1 MPSLKAYEAPRIR
14 QLSVGPVG
22 KHRLIDVT
30 TVGQQTY
37 LFDPKKISAKYGSPV
52 FVVSENILRENYRRF
67 FKAFQTNNITSVV
80 GYSYKTNYLPAI
92 CSVMAEE
99 GALAEVVSGME
110 YKLARSLGVDGRDII
125 FNGPHK
131 THQELCDAV
140 FEGALINIDGFDDLA
155 SVEAACIVVKRD
167 ARIGLRVNF
176 HSNNQLNW
184 SKFGFSLEHGEAEEA
199 VVRVA
204 NNSRLKLEALHNHS
218 GTFHVDPSVYTLA
231 IRALA
236 KVSRIARREG
246 LSPNVIDLGGGFPS
260 QNALNES
267 FASPSGPALKGDRI
281 DEFSSVIMKAI
292 RASRGAFGPN
302 PTLILEPGRAVV
314 DSAVQLISSVVATK
328 REGGTGRSIV
338 VDAGVNILPTA
349 YWYDHNLSVP
359 DDSANLG
366 LLPTK
371 VYGPLC
377 MQIDILRDSVPL
389 PELSVGDLIVI
400 DNVGAYCI
408 TQSMQFIQPRPAVV
422 LLDDKGKSSVIRKR
436 ENWRDVFRLDS
447 VPNRLRQDGYEF

>member
-1 MPSLKAYEAPRIR
+1 MPGLKTYEAPRIR
-14 QLSVGPVG
+14 QLSVGPAG
-22 KHRLIDVT
+22 KHRLIDVM
-30 TVGQQTY
+30 TVVQRTY
-37 LFDPKKISAKYGSPV
+37 LFDPKKIIAKYGSPL
-52 FVVSENILRENYRRF
+52 FVVSENQLRENYRGF
-67 FKAFQTNNITSVV
+67 FKAFQKDDINPVV

-110 YKLARSLGVDGRDII
+110 YKLARSLGVNGRDII
-125 FNGPHK
+125 FNGPYK
-131 THQELCDAV
+131 THQELCDAIYD
-140 FEGALINIDGFDDLA
+140 GALINIDGFDDLG
-155 SVEAACIVVKRD
+155 SVEAACNVVKRD
-167 ARIGLRVNF
+167 ARIGLRINF
-176 HSNNQLNW
+176 HANNQFNW

-199 VVRVA
+199 IVRVA

-218 GTFHVDPSVYTLA
+218 GTFHVDPAVYTLA

-236 KVSRIARREG
+236 KVARIARREG
-246 LSPNVIDLGGGFPS
+246 LNPNVIDLGGGFPS
-260 QNALNES
+260 QNALNDS
-267 FASPSGPALKGDRI
+267 FSSPSASAPEGDRV
-281 DEFSSVIMKAI
+281 DEFAAVILKAI
-292 RASRGAFGPN
+292 KSSRGAFGPN
-302 PTLILEPGRAVV
+302 PTLILEPGRAIV

-328 REGGTGRSIV
+328 QEGGTGRSIV

-359 DDSANLG
+359 DDSGHLG
-366 LLPTK
+366 LSPTR

-377 MQIDILRDSVPL
+377 MQIDILRDNVPL
-389 PELSVGDLIVI
+389 PELSVGDNIVI

-436 ENWRDVFRLDS
+436 EHWRDVFRLDS

>member
-1 MPSLKAYEAPRIR
+1 MPNLKNYEAPRIR

-22 KHRLIDVT
+22 KHKLIDVT
-30 TVGQQTY
+30 TVGQRPY
-37 LFDPKKISAKYGSPV
+37 MFDPKKLTAKYGSPL
-52 FVVSENILRENYRRF
+52 FVVSENNLRENYRRF
-67 FKAFQTNNITSVV
+67 FKAFKSDSVKSVV

-92 CSVMAEE
+92 CSVMADE

-110 YKLARSLGVDGRDII
+110 YKLARSLGVDGRNII
-125 FNGPHK
+125 FNGPYK

-140 FEGALINIDGFDDLA
+140 SDGALINIDGFDDLGA
-155 SVEAACIVVKRD
+155 VEAACNAVKRT
-167 ARIGLRVNF
+167 ARIGLRINF
-176 HSNNQLNW
+176 HSDNQLNW

-199 VVRVA
+199 IVRVA
-204 NNSRLKLEALHNHS
+204 NSSRLKLEALHNHS
-218 GTFHVDPSVYTLA
+218 GTFHVDPAVYTLA

-236 KVSRIARREG
+236 KVSRIAHREG

-267 FASPSGPALKGDRI
+267 FSSPSTPALNGDRV
-281 DEFSSVIMKAI
+281 DAFSEVILKAI
-292 RASRGAFGPN
+292 KASRGAFGPN
-302 PTLILEPGRAVV
+302 PTLILEPGRAIV

-328 REGGTGRSIV
+328 QEGGTGRSIV

-359 DDSANLG
+359 EDSVHLG
-366 LLPTK
+366 LLPTR

-377 MQIDILRDSVPL
+377 MQIDILRDNVPL
-389 PELSVGDLIVI
+389 PELGVGDLIVI

-422 LLDDKGKSSVIRKR
+422 FLDDKGKTSVIRKR

>member
-1 MPSLKAYEAPRIR
+1 MPSLKTYETPRIR

-22 KHRLIDVT
+22 KHRVIDLA
-30 TVGQQTY
+30 TVGERHY
-37 LFDPKKISAKYGSPV
+37 LFDPEKITAKYGSPV
-52 FVVSENILRENYRRF
+52 FVVSEVTLRENYRRF
-67 FKAFQTNNITSVV
+67 FNAFKTNDIKSVI

-92 CSVMAEE
+92 CSVLAGE

-110 YKLARSLGVDGRDII
+110 YKLARSLGVNGADII
-125 FNGPHK
+125 FNGPYK
-131 THQELCDAV
+131 THQELCDAIYD
-140 FEGALINIDGFDDLA
+140 GALINIDGFDDLG
-155 SVEAACIVVKRD
+155 SVEAACNVVNRD
-167 ARIGLRVNF
+167 ARIGLRINF
-176 HSNNQLNW
+176 HANNQLNW

-199 VVRVA
+199 ILRVA

-218 GTFHVDPSVYTLA
+218 GTFHVDPAVYTLA
-231 IRALA
+231 IRALS
-236 KVSRIARREG
+236 KVARIARREG
-246 LSPNVIDLGGGFPS
+246 LHPSVIDLGGGFPS

-267 FASPSGPALKGDRI
+267 FSSLSNPGVKGDRV
-281 DEFSSVIMKAI
+281 DEFAAVILKAI
-292 RASRGAFGPN
+292 KSSRGAFGPN
-302 PTLILEPGRAVV
+302 PTLILEPGRAIV

-328 REGGTGRSIV
+328 QEGGTGRSIV

-359 DDSANLG
+359 DDSLHIG
-366 LLPTK
+366 LSPTR

-377 MQIDILRDSVPL
+377 MQIDIIRDNVLL

-422 LLDDKGKSSVIRKR
+422 LLDDQGKGSVIRKC

>member
-1 MPSLKAYEAPRIR
+1 MPNLKIYEAPRIR

-22 KHRLIDVT
+22 KHRLIDVAP
-30 TVGQQTY
+30 VGQRSY
-37 LFDPKKISAKYGSPV
+37 LFDPKKLTAKYGSPV
-52 FVVSENILRENYRRF
+52 FVVSESILRENYRKL
-67 FKAFQTNNITSVV
+67 FKAFQTDNIKSVV

-110 YKLARSLGVDGRDII
+110 YKLARSLGVSGRDII
-125 FNGPHK
+125 FNGPYK

-140 FEGALINIDGFDDLA
+140 FDGALINIDGFDDLS
-155 SVEAACIVVKRD
+155 SVEAACKVVKRD
-167 ARIGLRVNF
+167 ARVGLRINF

-199 VVRVA
+199 IVRVA
-204 NNSRLKLEALHNHS
+204 NNSRLRLEALHNHS
-218 GTFHVDPSVYTLA
+218 GTFHTDPTVYALA

-246 LSPNVIDLGGGFPS
+246 LNPTVIDLGGGFPS

-267 FASPSGPALKGDRI
+267 FASRTGPALKGDRVE
-281 DEFSSVIMKAI
+281 EFSAVILKAMKS
-292 RASRGAFGPN
+292 SRGAFGPS
-302 PTLILEPGRAVV
+302 PTLILEPGRAIV

-328 REGGTGRSIV
+328 QEGGAGRSIV

-349 YWYDHNLSVP
+349 YWYDHHLSVA
-359 DDSANLG
+359 DDSVDLG
-366 LLPTK
+366 LSPTR

-377 MQIDILRDSVPL
+377 MQIDILRDNVSL
-389 PELSVGDLIVI
+389 PELTAGDLIVI

-422 LLDDKGKSSVIRKR
+422 LLDDKGNTSVIRKR